1 MLALL
6 ITLSCSDKKEKD
18 WRKEIPTFLDFQS
31 ANCDTSF
38 KSTKPDFN
46 DSNIPAEYRKHVR
59 KQFSDPDLIFNC
71 HYILSTVQLSNENWE
86 LYVFN
91 SYDGKYIGTL
101 HFRYGAEV
109 SKESALI
116 ILDGIEDGKAD
127 KETQFW
133 VVNDNKLEQIK

>member
-1 MLALL
+1 MQ
-6 ITLSCSDKKEKD
+6 SCARV
-18 WRKEIPTFLDFQS
+18 WLGARNFS
-31 ANCDTSF
+31 ANSPKATERRSDATHLHPSSF
-38 KSTKPDFN
+38 
-46 DSNIPAEYRKHVR
+46 
-59 KQFSDPDLIFNC
+59 
-71 HYILSTVQLSNENWE
+71 
-86 LYVFN
+86 VFN